1 VLDVLRALAGL
12 AGADLGRL
20 VDVPELD
27 PPVEQERVVSHLVL
41 GQKRVWQA
49 MDRVVLH
56 GVNAIGLVAGTG
68 LLRRLGGHL
77 HVALDHG
84 PRQAVVVVSQEVV
97 VDVRVELLARVHLLL
112 LLLLL
117 AGDVHVGHDGRAVD
131 GAAVRVHGHLHLL
144 VLHRDAGRRKPAAS
158 ERSRRRVAGLAMGAL
173 VVGAL
178 VVSVAL
184 HAAVSCRR
192 SPVELQAGAML
203 RAHEVALRGVAGN
216 ESASAKCWSS
226 GAVSMV
232 RGRQESARTVSVE
245 DALRWAAGG
254 SAWQGL
260 G

>member
-1 VLDVLRALAGL
+1 MLDVLRALAGL
-12 AGADLGRL
+12 ARADLGRL

-27 PPVEQERVVSHLVL
+27 PPVEQERVVGHLVL
-41 GQKRVWQA
+41 GQKRVGQA
-49 MDRVVLH
+49 VDRVAVH
-56 GVNAIGLVAGTG
+56 GINAIGLVAGTG

-117 AGDVHVGHDGRAVD
+117 AGDVHVGHDGRAVN

-144 VLHRDAGRRKPAAS
+144 VLHRDAGRRGPAAS
-158 ERSRRRVAGLAMGAL
+158 ERSRQRVAGLAMCAL
-173 VVGAL
+173 VVG
-178 VVSVAL
+178 VAL

-192 SPVELQAGAML
+192 SPVELQAGVLL
-203 RAHEVALRGVAGN
+203 RAHEAARRGVAGS
-216 ESASAKCWSS
+216 ESASARCGSA

-245 DALRWAAGG
+245 DALRWPAGG